1 MRRLFGLQLLAGGAL
16 VIFLM
21 VTSGCGNYAEVTIG
35 KEGVNEKTAGYRTV
49 GGGIEDRSYP
59 AGQRYKIG
67 STFSKSKMLL
77 IPNTSFS
84 IAKTLKVRMVNW
96 SNLDMQF
103 DVTLTGTIVPGTGYR
118 ILKDI
123 GSNWKATIL
132 EQSLVNVCQDVLGQQ
147 TREGLRDRE
156 RICAEIKTA
165 IEERIRQRGKTATEC
180 IRVIDV
186 TVNNMDYPEEVLIAK
201 AKTATAEYRKQVLEI
216 ENEIAEFRGQKEEIV
231 AETINQSY
239 AIEAGATNRNFL
251 AWQNFQVLKEAMVSD
266 NEITLIIQLDKQ
278 GNPTY
283 MVFE

>member
-1 MRRLFGLQLLAGGAL
+1 MRRLFGLQLLAVGAL
-16 VIFLM
+16 IIFLI
-21 VTSGCGNYAEVTIG
+21 VISGCGNHAEVPIG
-35 KEGVNEKTAGYRTV
+35 KEGVNEKTAGYRTA

-77 IPNTSFS
+77 IRNTPFS
-84 IAKTLKVRMVNW
+84 IAKTLKVRMANW

-118 ILKDI
+118 ILRDI

-132 EQSLVNVCQDVLGQQ
+132 EQPLVNVCQDILGQQ

-156 RICAEIKTA
+156 RIGAEIKA
-165 IEERIRQRGKTATEC
+165 AVEERIRQRGKTATEC

-186 TVNNMDYPEEVLIAK
+186 TLNNMDYPDEILIAK

-216 ENEIAEFRGQKEEIV
+216 EKKIAELNGQKDEIV

-239 AIEAGATNRNFL
+239 VIEAGTTNRNFL
-251 AWQNFQVLKEAMVSD
+251 AWQNFQVLKAAMVSD
-266 NEITLIIQLDKQ
+266 NEITLVIQLDEQ

-283 MVFE
+283 MVFK